1 MLQVEEQGCWLGAG
15 KWRGSGARRWRGS
28 DVTGGGA
35 EMLAGCWQVEEQ
47 WCWQVEEQGCYR
59 WRSRDVGSS
68 LAGGGAMH
76 DGSLLESA

>member
-1 MLQVEEQGCWLGAG
+1 MLAGCWQVEEQW
-15 KWRGSGARRWRGS
+15 
-28 DVTGGGA
+28 
-35 EMLAGCWQVEEQ
+35 CWQVEEQ

-59 WRSRDVGSS
+59 WRSRDVGWVLAGGGAGMLQVEEQGCWLV